1 MTTNHPIVFD
11 IETGPL
17 PESELAPF
25 MPTEWPLGNIKDPE
39 KIKAAIETKKKAWIA
54 DAALEPMTGQV
65 LAIGL
70 WINETFVLISE
81 PQTEAM
87 MLHEFWD
94 AIQGSGSIH
103 RIIGFSCN
111 SFDLP
116 FLVKR
121 SWRYDVSVP
130 DALFSGNPRYPW
142 SSQVKDLR
150 EYWQLGDRQA
160 AGSLDT
166 VSKHLRIG
174 AKTGNGADFH
184 TLWSKDR
191 EAAVAYLRNDLAL
204 TAAMAK
210 KFKLL

>member
-17 PESELAPF
+17 PDSEILPF
-25 MPTEWPLGNIKDPE
+25 MPTEWPLGNVKDPE
-39 KIKAAIETKKKAWIA
+39 KIKAAIEAKKKAWIA

-70 WINETFVLISE
+70 LINEAFVLISE

-94 AIQGSGSIH
+94 SIQGSGSIH
-103 RIIGFSCN
+103 QIIGFCSN
-111 SFDLP
+111 TFDLP

-121 SWRYDVSVP
+121 SWHHDVEVP
-130 DALFSGNPRYPW
+130 QALFSGNPRYPW
-142 SSQVKDLR
+142 SKQAVDLH

-160 AGSLDT
+160 SGSLDT

-174 AKTGNGADFH
+174 AKTGNGADFSG
-184 TLWSKDR
+184 LWATNR
-191 EAAVAYLRNDLAL
+191 ESAVAYLKNDLEL
-204 TAAMAK
+204 TAKMAK
-210 KFKLL
+210 KFKLI